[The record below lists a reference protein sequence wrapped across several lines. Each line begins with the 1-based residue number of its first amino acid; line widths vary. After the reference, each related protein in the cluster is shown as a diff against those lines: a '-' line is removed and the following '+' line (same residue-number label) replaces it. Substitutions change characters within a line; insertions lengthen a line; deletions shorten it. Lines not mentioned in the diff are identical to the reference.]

1 MAVSRFLDVPQAR
14 KCLILLGFAKP
25 FDYFGGEGGHEK
37 LFFIT
42 LHNYRKTLRIKGSGL
57 FCFYVNLYKST

>member
-25 FDYFGGEGGHEK
+25 FDNFGGEGGQYSFMLCNTAQLSK
-37 LFFIT
+37 SVFVIGL
-42 LHNYRKTLRIKGSGL
+42 SGDYDV
-57 FCFYVNLYKST
+57 FAIS

>member
-25 FDYFGGEGGHEK
+25 FDYFGGEGGQYSFMLCNTAQLSK
-37 LFFIT
+37 SAFVIGL
-42 LHNYRKTLRIKGSGL
+42 SGDYDV
-57 FCFYVNLYKST
+57 FAIS